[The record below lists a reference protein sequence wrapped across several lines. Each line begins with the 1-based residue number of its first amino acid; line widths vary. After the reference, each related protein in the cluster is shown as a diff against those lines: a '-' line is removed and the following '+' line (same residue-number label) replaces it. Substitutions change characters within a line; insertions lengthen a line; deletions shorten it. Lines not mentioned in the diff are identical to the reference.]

1 MLTIATWNV
10 NSIRARLPRIIE
22 WLHEASPDIVL
33 LQETKVINENFPS
46 EEIEDLGYNIAKKG
60 QKSYNGVAILSKFS
74 IEDVVYNLP
83 GDQSDEQARYI
94 EAFTKNVRVA
104 SVYVPN
110 GNPTLTDKFDYKLA
124 WMDRLIKYA
133 KEKLSQEDVLVIAGD
148 YNVCPSSL
156 DVYDPSGW
164 VDDALCHPETRKRF
178 RTLLNLGFTDAF
190 RALNS
195 GPGFYSFWDYTGGAW
210 QKDFGL
216 RIDHLLL
223 SPEAADLLNDSGIDK
238 NPRAKEK
245 PSDHTPVWI
254 QLKQN
259 CSYSSGA

>member
-1 MLTIATWNV
+1 MNILGQITITEAIINV
-10 NSIRARLPRIIE
+10 ESQYPA
-22 WLHEASPDIVL
+22 
-33 LQETKVINENFPS
+33 
-46 EEIEDLGYNIAKKG
+46 
-60 QKSYNGVAILSKFS
+60 
-74 IEDVVYNLP
+74 
-83 GDQSDEQARYI
+83 
-94 EAFTKNVRVA
+94 NV
-104 SVYVPN
+104 
-110 GNPTLTDKFDYKLA
+110 
-124 WMDRLIKYA
+124 IKYA

-178 RTLLNLGFTDAF
+178 RTLLNLGFTDGF
-190 RALNS
+190 RALYS

-254 QLKQN
+254 QLKQI
-259 CSYSSGA
+259 CSSSSGT